1 MKYLGKKTITL
12 IMTLF
17 LVSVA
22 AFLAFQII
30 PGDVVMSILGTEAT
44 PEREEQL
51 REELGFNDPP
61 AVRYLNWMTGV
72 LKGDLG
78 VSYRYSKNMNEMM
91 PVAELIGDKLP
102 VTLWLAAAA
111 FVLIALISI
120 PLGVFWAKCA
130 SVPRKALG
138 GSQKGGL
145 WKEGSGRR
153 KERARMVWLQ
163 EASRKLHHFMDA
175 ALGVATQAAMAVPSF
190 FLGIL
195 VTFLFGIVL
204 KLFAPGGYV
213 SYKDSFWGFLGY
225 LLFPA
230 LSIAIPKIAMTARFL
245 RNSMLTE
252 LGADYVRTAYSKGC
266 TGRRV
271 LYGHV
276 LRNAMMP
283 VVTFLCMIVA
293 EVVAGSIVIEQVFG
307 LPGIGRLLIS
317 SISTR
322 DFPVVE
328 ILILYITFVVIFV
341 YFIVDILY
349 RVIDP
354 RVSER

>member
-1 MKYLGKKTITL
+1 MKYFIKKTITL

-30 PGDVVMSILGTEAT
+30 PGDVVTSILGTEAT

-51 REELGFNDPP
+51 REELGLNDPP
-61 AVRYLNWMTGV
+61 VTRYFRWAGGV
-72 LKGDLG
+72 LRGDLG
-78 VSYRYSKNMNEMM
+78 RSYRYSKNMNEMM

-102 VTLWLAAAA
+102 VTLWLAAVALVMIVAA
-111 FVLIALISI
+111 SI
-120 PLGVFWAKCA
+120 PLGVLWARCA
-130 SVPRKALG
+130 SR
-138 GSQKGGL
+138 S
-145 WKEGSGRR
+145 
-153 KERARMVWLQ
+153 
-163 EASRKLHHFMDA
+163 ASRLDRFLDA
-175 ALGVATQAAMAVPSF
+175 ALGITSQAAMAIPSF

-195 VTFLFGIVL
+195 ITYVFGIVL
-204 KLFAPGGYV
+204 KLFAPGGYI
-213 SYKDSFWGFLGY
+213 SYQKDFAGFLGY
-225 LLFPA
+225 LIFPA
-230 LSIAIPKIAMTARFL
+230 LSVALPKIAMTARFL

-252 LGADYVRTAYSKGC
+252 LQSDYVRTAYSKGC
-266 TGRRV
+266 TRKRV
-271 LYGHV
+271 MYGHV

-283 VVTFLCMIVA
+283 VVTFLGMIIA
-293 EVVAGSIVIEQVFG
+293 EIVAGSIVIEQVFG

-317 SISTR
+317 SVNSR

-341 YFIVDILY
+341 YFLVDILY

-354 RVSER
+354 RISEK

>member
-1 MKYLGKKTITL
+1 MKYFIKKILTL

-30 PGDVVMSILGTEAT
+30 PGDVVTSILGTEAT

-51 REELGFNDPP
+51 REELGLNDPP
-61 AVRYLNWMTGV
+61 AVRYFEWIGDV
-72 LKGDLG
+72 LHGDFG

-91 PVAELIGDKLP
+91 PVKELIGDKLP
-102 VTLWLAAAA
+102 VTLWLAALSLLLI
-111 FVLIALISI
+111 VLVSI
-120 PLGVFWAKCA
+120 PLGVLWARCA
-130 SVPRKALG
+130 D
-138 GSQKGGL
+138 
-145 WKEGSGRR
+145 SGRGS
-153 KERARMVWLQ
+153 LG
-163 EASRKLHHFMDA
+163 HFLDGL
-175 ALGVATQAAMAVPSF
+175 LGVITQTTMAIPSF

-195 VTFLFGIVL
+195 VTYLFGIAL
-204 KLFAPGGYV
+204 KMFTPGGYV
-213 SYKDSFWGFLGY
+213 SYKESFSGFLGY

-230 LSIAIPKIAMTARFL
+230 LSIALPKIAMTARFL

-252 LGADYVRTAYSKGC
+252 LKADYVRTAYSKGC
-266 TGRRV
+266 TKNRV
-271 LYGHV
+271 MFGHV

-283 VVTFLCMIVA
+283 VVTFLGMIIA
-293 EVVAGSIVIEQVFG
+293 EIVAGSIVIEQVFG

-341 YFIVDILY
+341 YFLVDILY

-354 RVSER
+354 RISEK

>member
-1 MKYLGKKTITL
+1 MKYFIKKLITL

-30 PGDVVMSILGTEAT
+30 PGDVVTSILGTEAT

-51 REELGFNDPP
+51 REELGLDKPP
-61 AVRYLNWMTGV
+61 VVRYFNWAGGV
-72 LKGDLG
+72 LRGDLG
-78 VSYRYSKNMNEMM
+78 RSYRYSKNMNEMM
-91 PVAELIGDKLP
+91 PVSELIGDKLP
-102 VTLWLAAAA
+102 VTLWLAALSL
-111 FVLIALISI
+111 VLIVLVSI
-120 PLGVFWAKCA
+120 PLGVLWARSA
-130 SVPRKALG
+130 S
-138 GSQKGGL
+138 
-145 WKEGSGRR
+145 SGNSG
-153 KERARMVWLQ
+153 VG
-163 EASRKLHHFMDA
+163 HFLDA
-175 ALGVATQAAMAVPSF
+175 ALGVLTQATMAVPSF

-195 VTFLFGIVL
+195 VTYLFGILL
-204 KLFAPGGYV
+204 KLFAPGGYI
-213 SYKDSFWGFLGY
+213 SYQEDFSGFLGY

-230 LSIAIPKIAMTARFL
+230 LSIALPKIAMTARFL

-252 LGADYVRTAYSKGC
+252 LQSDYVRTAYSKGC
-266 TGRRV
+266 TRRRV

-283 VVTFLCMIVA
+283 VVTFLGMIIA
-293 EVVAGSIVIEQVFG
+293 EIVAGSIVIEQVFG

-317 SISTR
+317 SINTR

-341 YFIVDILY
+341 YFLVDILY

-354 RVSER
+354 RISEK